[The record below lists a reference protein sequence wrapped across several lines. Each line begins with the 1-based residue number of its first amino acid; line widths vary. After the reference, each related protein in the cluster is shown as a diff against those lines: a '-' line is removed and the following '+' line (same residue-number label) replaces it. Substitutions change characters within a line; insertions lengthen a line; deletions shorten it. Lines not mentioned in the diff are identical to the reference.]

1 MASRSVARCS
11 RQPSPR
17 RPRDEFHRLTLNSTR
32 RRTYSSARRNRLARL
47 GRARVVPFVTE
58 VLPDYEGYKMIF
70 EPLKDFTSGDDATDA
85 TRMNAFLEQEIERL
99 PDQYYWVD
107 RLFKNLP
114 ADVAAVY

>member
-1 MASRSVARCS
+1 MAQHVGSQSVAKLMCSRSWGV
-11 RQPSPR
+11 
-17 RPRDEFHRLTLNSTR
+17 
-32 RRTYSSARRNRLARL
+32 
-47 GRARVVPFVTE
+47 
-58 VLPDYEGYKMIF
+58 
-70 EPLKDFTSGDDATDA
+70 DATDA

>member
-1 MASRSVARCS
+1 
-11 RQPSPR
+11 
-17 RPRDEFHRLTLNSTR
+17 
-32 RRTYSSARRNRLARL
+32 
-47 GRARVVPFVTE
+47 VTE
-58 VLPDYEGYKMIF
+58 VLPEGYKMIF